1 MEEFLIINRF
11 EEYCY
16 SREMMGRIEEVLK
29 RWIQF
34 YSPST
39 LITVCSYLEI
49 AFVFCEDR
57 FIDTWVESGSKK
69 SILNISF
76 MVVNT
81 PQFTRDLLQ
90 SKL

>member
-1 MEEFLIINRF
+1 MTIEISVVGFYKIFYPYRLLEFTVQIFFCNLLRFMEEFLIINRF

-39 LITVCSYLEI
+39 LITVCS
-49 AFVFCEDR
+49 
-57 FIDTWVESGSKK
+57 
-69 SILNISF
+69 
-76 MVVNT
+76 
-81 PQFTRDLLQ
+81 
-90 SKL
+90 